1 MSLITFVAWS
11 LLILVLTFIIF
22 SGISFYLGQIYP
34 ETQES
39 ETSPISEEMQELELS
54 QRRRKWIGLFVLVA
68 LALIMTMTGINA
80 FMNTRI

>member
-22 SGISFYLGQIYP
+22 ASISFYLGQIYP

-39 ETSPISEEMQELELS
+39 KTSPISEEMQELELS